1 MRNGNGRRA
10 SDKCSCRHADLGRMR
25 EILNHVFLCREIPKF
40 VSRQEKNLILG
51 KLVYRFQHGN
61 GFNCPTYCLTG
72 RGKELLIG
80 LYEKRCK

>member
-10 SDKCSCRHADLGRMR
+10 SDKCNHANLGRVR

-40 VSRQEKNLILG
+40 VSRQEKSLILG
-51 KLVYRFQHGN
+51 KLVYRFPHGN

-72 RGKELLIG
+72 RGEELLID